1 MNDKKTYDSY
11 KEHGSDMSYENE
23 VRIENKMFLANN
35 KMKQKIIEA
44 LIAHA
49 NGNIK
54 KHVTNIDI
62 FLENPAG
69 VGDHVD
75 LLGTILKEVKEIS
88 DNEEVINVLKKY
100 F

>member
-1 MNDKKTYDSY
+1 MEDKD
-11 KEHGSDMSYENE
+11 
-23 VRIENKMFLANN
+23 MFLANL

-49 NGNIK
+49 EGNIK
-54 KHVTNIDI
+54 KHVANINV

-69 VGDHVD
+69 VGDHED
-75 LLGTILKEVKEIS
+75 ILGTVVKEAKKIS
-88 DNEEVINVLKKY
+88 ETEEVINVLKKY

>member
-1 MNDKKTYDSY
+1 
-11 KEHGSDMSYENE
+11 
-23 VRIENKMFLANN
+23 MFLANL

-49 NGNIK
+49 EGNIK
-54 KHVTNIDI
+54 KHVANINV

-69 VGDHVD
+69 VGDHED
-75 LLGTILKEVKEIS
+75 ILGTVVKEAKKIS
-88 DNEEVINVLKKY
+88 ENEEVIYVLKKY

>member
-1 MNDKKTYDSY
+1 
-11 KEHGSDMSYENE
+11 
-23 VRIENKMFLANN
+23 MFLANL

-49 NGNIK
+49 EGNIK
-54 KHVTNIDI
+54 KHVANINV

-69 VGDHVD
+69 VGDQED
-75 LLGTILKEVKEIS
+75 ILGTEAKEAKKIS
-88 DNEEVINVLKKY
+88 EYEEVINVLKKY

>member
-1 MNDKKTYDSY
+1 
-11 KEHGSDMSYENE
+11 
-23 VRIENKMFLANN
+23 MFLANN

-49 NGNIK
+49 EGNIK
-54 KHVTNIDI
+54 KHVANVLV

-69 VGDHVD
+69 VGDHED
-75 LLGTILKEVKEIS
+75 ILGAVAKEAKKIS
-88 DNEEVINVLKKY
+88 ENEEVINVLKKY

>member
-1 MNDKKTYDSY
+1 MNDKRTYDSY
-11 KEHGSDMSYENE
+11 KEHRDDISYENE
-23 VRIENKMFLANN
+23 VRIKNNMFLANN

-44 LIAHA
+44 LIAHTE
-49 NGNIK
+49 GNIK

-69 VGDHVD
+69 VGDHAD
-75 LLGTILKEVKEIS
+75 LLGTVLKEVKEIS

>member
-1 MNDKKTYDSY
+1 
-11 KEHGSDMSYENE
+11 
-23 VRIENKMFLANN
+23 MFLANL

-49 NGNIK
+49 EGNIK
-54 KHVTNIDI
+54 KHVANINV

-69 VGDHVD
+69 VGDHED
-75 LLGTILKEVKEIS
+75 ILGTVVKEAKKIS
-88 DNEEVINVLKKY
+88 ENEEVINVLKKY

>member
-1 MNDKKTYDSY
+1 MEDKD
-11 KEHGSDMSYENE
+11 
-23 VRIENKMFLANN
+23 MFLANL

-49 NGNIK
+49 EGNIK
-54 KHVTNIDI
+54 KHVANINV

-69 VGDHVD
+69 VGDNED
-75 LLGTILKEVKEIS
+75 ILGTVAKEAKKIS
-88 DNEEVINVLKKY
+88 ENEEVINVLKKY

>member
-1 MNDKKTYDSY
+1 
-11 KEHGSDMSYENE
+11 
-23 VRIENKMFLANN
+23 MFLANL

-49 NGNIK
+49 EGNIK
-54 KHVTNIDI
+54 KHVANINI

-69 VGDHVD
+69 VGDHED
-75 LLGTILKEVKEIS
+75 LLGTVTKEAKKIA

>member
-1 MNDKKTYDSY
+1 MEDKD
-11 KEHGSDMSYENE
+11 
-23 VRIENKMFLANN
+23 MFLANL

-49 NGNIK
+49 EGNIK
-54 KHVTNIDI
+54 KHVANINV

-69 VGDHVD
+69 VGDHED
-75 LLGTILKEVKEIS
+75 ILGTVVKEAKKIS
-88 DNEEVINVLKKY
+88 ENEEVINVLKKY